1 MNFNYKKRKL
11 NNSTSTTDDD
21 EASSFN
27 IITKGDHIYF
37 YEDVDSPQILE
48 LISQIKDLQFKLA
61 QSTNPIIHL
70 HLYSYGGDAHLGF
83 SMYDFI
89 KSLSVK
95 VYTYID
101 GMIASAATFIYLA
114 GHQRFMTRNSTVL
127 IHQLSNEFWGKFED
141 LKDECTNMS
150 HLMYIAKNL
159 YSENTTMK
167 KKQIDELLKRELFL
181 TYNECVKINFTNS
194 QTSL

>member
-1 MNFNYKKRKL
+1 
-11 NNSTSTTDDD
+11 
-21 EASSFN
+21 
-27 IITKGDHIYF
+27 
-37 YEDVDSPQILE
+37 
-48 LISQIKDLQFKLA
+48 
-61 QSTNPIIHL
+61 
-70 HLYSYGGDAHLGF
+70 
-83 SMYDFI
+83 MYDFI
-89 KSLSVK
+89 KNLPIK
-95 VYTYID
+95 TYTYID

-114 GHQRFMTRNSTVL
+114 GEQRFMTRNSTVL

-141 LKDECTNMS
+141 LKDECKNMT

-194 QTSL
+194 HN